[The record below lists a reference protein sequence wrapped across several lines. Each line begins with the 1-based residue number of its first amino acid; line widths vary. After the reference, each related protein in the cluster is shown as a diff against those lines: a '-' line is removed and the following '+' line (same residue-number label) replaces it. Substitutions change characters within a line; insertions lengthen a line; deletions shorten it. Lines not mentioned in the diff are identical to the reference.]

1 MDALRLAGLTVK
13 SVIVWD
19 KKAHGM
25 GDLKGSFAPRYEVI
39 IFAAKGR
46 FELPGK
52 RPDDLIACAKV
63 GNQSLT
69 HPNEKPV
76 ELLEQLIEAT
86 TTPDALILDP
96 FAGSG
101 STLVAAAKTGR
112 QYIGIEIDEH
122 YSQLAATRAAR
133 TRTATTA
140 RPPRSPSPLSTSA
153 TARRTGQAP
162 AIRTPAATSPTT
174 RTAPATSPRWTTMG
188 TCHSERPPG
197 DRRPTENEPKTRDRI
212 EGGDDRGMASSAPN
226 TQRPPQAL

>member
-101 STLVAAAKTGR
+101 TTVLAAVLEGYSAT
-112 QYIGIEIDEH
+112 GIEVTDAYAALSKERIVRE
-122 YSQLAATRAAR
+122 LAQ
-133 TRTATTA
+133 
-140 RPPRSPSPLSTSA
+140 SA
-153 TARRTGQAP
+153 
-162 AIRTPAATSPTT
+162 
-174 RTAPATSPRWTTMG
+174 
-188 TCHSERPPG
+188 
-197 DRRPTENEPKTRDRI
+197 
-212 EGGDDRGMASSAPN
+212 
-226 TQRPPQAL
+226 

>member
-1 MDALRLAGLTVK
+1 MYRLPERAKREGAPARKNQERQGPVHLVDLRRRQSRETRGGVLCFARWDVQQTFMDALRLAGLTVK

-25 GDLKGSFAPRYEVI
+25 GDLKGSFAPRYEVV
-39 IFAAKGR
+39 IFATKGR

-63 GNQSLT
+63 GNQNLT

-86 TTPDALILDP
+86 TTPGALILDP

-122 YSQLAATRAAR
+122 YSQLAANRAAEHQKG
-133 TRTATTA
+133 
-140 RPPRSPSPLSTSA
+140 A
-153 TARRTGQAP
+153 TA
-162 AIRTPAATSPTT
+162 
-174 RTAPATSPRWTTMG
+174 
-188 TCHSERPPG
+188 
-197 DRRPTENEPKTRDRI
+197 
-212 EGGDDRGMASSAPN
+212 
-226 TQRPPQAL
+226 

>member
-63 GNQSLT
+63 GNQSLI

-86 TTPDALILDP
+86 TTPGALILDP

-101 STLVAAAKTGR
+101 TTVLAAVLEGYSAT
-112 QYIGIEIDEH
+112 GIEVTDA
-122 YSQLAATRAAR
+122 YAALARGR
-133 TRTATTA
+133 
-140 RPPRSPSPLSTSA
+140 
-153 TARRTGQAP
+153 
-162 AIRTPAATSPTT
+162 IR
-174 RTAPATSPRWTTMG
+174 
-188 TCHSERPPG
+188 
-197 DRRPTENEPKTRDRI
+197 
-212 EGGDDRGMASSAPN
+212 
-226 TQRPPQAL
+226 QALEQGLEDVQ

>member
-1 MDALRLAGLTVK
+1 MIQPNTVITGDSLTVLRSMDDESVDMVITDQPYGIAYQSGRKEKERRLAKIKNDKAPFIWWIYDAARVVKRGGGVLCFARWDVQQTFMDALRLAGLTVK

-76 ELLEQLIEAT
+76 ELLEQLI
-86 TTPDALILDP
+86 
-96 FAGSG
+96 
-101 STLVAAAKTGR
+101 
-112 QYIGIEIDEH
+112 
-122 YSQLAATRAAR
+122 
-133 TRTATTA
+133 
-140 RPPRSPSPLSTSA
+140 
-153 TARRTGQAP
+153 
-162 AIRTPAATSPTT
+162 
-174 RTAPATSPRWTTMG
+174 
-188 TCHSERPPG
+188 
-197 DRRPTENEPKTRDRI
+197 
-212 EGGDDRGMASSAPN
+212 
-226 TQRPPQAL
+226 

>member
-1 MDALRLAGLTVK
+1 MQQTFADALRLAGLTVK

-39 IFAAKGR
+39 IFATKGR

-63 GNQSLT
+63 GNQNLT

-86 TTPDALILDP
+86 TTPGALILDP

-101 STLVAAAKTGR
+101 STLAAAAKTGR
-112 QYIGIEIDEH
+112 KYIGIEIDEH
-122 YSQLAATRAAR
+122 YSHLAATRAAEYQKGE
-133 TRTATTA
+133 TA
-140 RPPRSPSPLSTSA
+140 
-153 TARRTGQAP
+153 
-162 AIRTPAATSPTT
+162 
-174 RTAPATSPRWTTMG
+174 
-188 TCHSERPPG
+188 
-197 DRRPTENEPKTRDRI
+197 
-212 EGGDDRGMASSAPN
+212 
-226 TQRPPQAL
+226 

>member
-1 MDALRLAGLTVK
+1 MIQPNTVITGDSLTVLRSMDDESVDMVITDPPYGIDYQSGRKDQKRQGPVHLVDLRRRQSRETRGGVLCFARWDVQQTFMDALRLAGLTVK

-63 GNQSLT
+63 GNQSLI

-86 TTPDALILDP
+86 TTPGALILDP

-122 YSQLAATRAAR
+122 YSQLAATRAAEHQKG
-133 TRTATTA
+133 
-140 RPPRSPSPLSTSA
+140 A
-153 TARRTGQAP
+153 TA
-162 AIRTPAATSPTT
+162 
-174 RTAPATSPRWTTMG
+174 
-188 TCHSERPPG
+188 
-197 DRRPTENEPKTRDRI
+197 
-212 EGGDDRGMASSAPN
+212 
-226 TQRPPQAL
+226 

>member
-63 GNQSLT
+63 GNQSLI

-86 TTPDALILDP
+86 TTPGALILDP

-101 STLVAAAKTGR
+101 TTVLAAVLEGYSAT
-112 QYIGIEIDEH
+112 GIEVTDA
-122 YSQLAATRAAR
+122 YAALARGR
-133 TRTATTA
+133 
-140 RPPRSPSPLSTSA
+140 
-153 TARRTGQAP
+153 
-162 AIRTPAATSPTT
+162 IR
-174 RTAPATSPRWTTMG
+174 
-188 TCHSERPPG
+188 
-197 DRRPTENEPKTRDRI
+197 
-212 EGGDDRGMASSAPN
+212 
-226 TQRPPQAL
+226 QALEDVQ